1 MTKRKS
7 LRRRLRQLWEALL
20 PYPWVLRVRLR
31 RLNRFYSPLLKKA
44 KGDERETINQEWGS
58 ESAEIEDELDSQM
71 TSRLHRIARRYY
83 VTFPP
88 TPQLSQVDEDENWT
102 RGRVI
107 ETWAPQARWRRVGNA
122 ADRRSQSPPPVEV
135 GVLGQD
141 TRRADHLP
149 GGVGVGDRLDHP
161 RPASRPVTTILSGS
175 SRPLRPTRVHGVGR
189 SLPATVGTCSR
200 SCPRSDNGTES

>member
-88 TPQLSQVDEDENWT
+88 TPQLSRVDEDENWT

-107 ETWAPQARWRRVGNA
+107 ETWHLKPAGVALVMRQIEEAKAR
-122 ADRRSQSPPPVEV
+122 RRSKWESWAKI
-135 GVLGQD
+135 LGGLI
-141 TRRADHLP
+141 TSLVALGSVIVSIILALRRAP
-149 GGVGVGDRLDHP
+149 
-161 RPASRPVTTILSGS
+161 
-175 SRPLRPTRVHGVGR
+175 
-189 SLPATVGTCSR
+189 
-200 SCPRSDNGTES
+200 